1 MIRINGNF
9 ATGSNR
15 LQITCLFKSEIL
27 NAEGSENA
35 MKATGGKKPQKHNH
49 IQTLLKG

>member
-15 LQITCLFKSEIL
+15 LKITCLFKFEIL
-27 NAEGSENA
+27 NAEWSEKA
-35 MKATGGKKPQKHNH
+35 VKATGGKKKTQKQNH
-49 IQTLLKG
+49 IQTL